1 MKRKIG
7 VIVGEKIGLKGFSNI
22 DLIGMTEVEVE
33 PGLPTDELKDKLTEE
48 ITWVG
53 EVVLGTERDK
63 ILNAFE

>member
-33 PGLPTDELKDKLTEE
+33 PGLSTDELKDKLTEE